1 MVLRFCCLSNT
12 DHRRRGKDRRTREES
27 GELTLASPLDGAL
40 CRLVCWTRRSCLRH
54 VLRQPRVGE
63 PCANGNGIG
72 SIHVPALVG
81 TSCASVLALQWK
93 TCRHGE
99 ERAEWELLRRISP
112 AREPLDGRVPLRQ
125 KNFKINELDPT
136 PLQSL
141 RRRTSSSSIGSHFRT
156 RRRKTLVL
164 TRRPAV

>member
-1 MVLRFCCLSNT
+1 SKGFGKFYGDRLHSDMVLRFCCLSNT

-99 ERAEWELLRRISP
+99 ETGGTGIA
-112 AREPLDGRVPLRQ
+112 A
-125 KNFKINELDPT
+125 
-136 PLQSL
+136 
-141 RRRTSSSSIGSHFRT
+141 SHFAST
-156 RRRKTLVL
+156 R
-164 TRRPAV
+164 AS